1 MSEIELYDILTL
13 EDGSE
18 YTVLNILEQ
27 DSKKYYLLSPINEE
41 EEPDFENLK
50 IVQEIIDSGVKRLK
64 EEVDEKILAKLSTKF
79 LSLLEEELE
88 S

>member
-64 EEVDEKILAKLSTKF
+64 EEEDEETLTKLSAKF
-79 LSLLEEELE
+79 LSLLEEELK

>member
-18 YTVLNILEQ
+18 YTVLNMLEQ